1 MRIAARNEPGKC
13 ADAVSTVPS
22 GKVTQVFFYRI
33 VQAERNSEVRKRSIS
48 RSQALHALL
57 LRRRGRCCCGY
68 VYLHGLKVEVNG
80 VPLTVFHLVQHGVEA
95 EFIPSFQEFLQPE
108 GGFLLFTETAFF
120 TETFHFPVS
129 VAKSCTDGFCV
140 RCVKI
145 VHQRALY
152 GFLLRGCLF

>member
-1 MRIAARNEPGKC
+1 MNR
-13 ADAVSTVPS
+13 
-22 GKVTQVFFYRI
+22 
-33 VQAERNSEVRKRSIS
+33 
-48 RSQALHALL
+48 
-57 LRRRGRCCCGY
+57 
-68 VYLHGLKVEVNG
+68 

-108 GGFLLFTETAFF
+108 GGFLLFTETAFL

-152 GFLLRGCLF
+152 GFLFGDACFEALFYQMGQ